1 MARPLTDKRYLY
13 PEETAGTVTDYIYHG
28 RALATLPT
36 PPSGITL
43 TNSSPSIGWIRL
55 EIEPG
60 TLGVSSWNGK
70 VEFSGDTEFTI
81 FVDIVAM
88 ADRFKIVPSCCTG
101 NRNIMWFNRF
111 GGYQNWNFD
120 VKRTD
125 SINLQGEEVTFED
138 DLDLVSASVG
148 KVYPGEA
155 IDTLMGNK
163 NHIDVV
169 SRMKYALRH
178 WLYNS
183 TTGDFDTPIKMIRE
197 SFDKY
202 NNGRGNRFFDFGF
215 KYLKR
220 REEVQRG

>member
-36 PPSGITL
+36 PPTGITL
-43 TNSSPSIGWIRL
+43 TNSNPSVGWIRVQ
-55 EIEPG
+55 ITPS
-60 TLGVSSWNGK
+60 TLVASSW
-70 VEFSGDTEFTI
+70 SGVVDVGDQTFTI
-81 FVDIVAM
+81 YVNTVAM

-125 SINLQGEEVTFED
+125 SINIQGEEVTFED

-155 IDTLMGNK
+155 IDVLMGNK

-183 TTGDFDTPIKMIRE
+183 TTGDFDTPIKMLRE